1 MKRVTI
7 AAVGVLLT
15 CSALMPHA
23 MAAGESRTRNW
34 GGLWL
39 GFGAGYAGTNAS
51 GNGSSRGC
59 MSSSDSAGM
68 ARSTSLCVVNDDY
81 ITTVASADAS
91 ENGVN
96 LFAETSAFAQ
106 RSESL
111 AGASSATAS
120 VEGFQVI
127 GAASASAV
135 ITSSGNVTAAGSAST
150 GATGLNAGAAVAGS
164 GSGTEDVALLV
175 SGNPPATGKAD
186 AVSIGTLN
194 TVTGALAGASYQ
206 ATSVGS
212 SWSEALAIGFDGLK
226 GGNLSGSDGGLSPEI
241 LLRLDHQTESNFLF
255 GAEISLSIP
264 GGNDSGGSDTSTYG
278 LSSEEYTSPD
288 LNIRRS
294 VTVDTTALASA
305 RLRLGYAIGDYLAY
319 GTGGL
324 AYARYTAT
332 STTTGSFN
340 GAQVSQSLDETDDAF
355 GGVIGGGISTFVADN
370 AVVSIEALY
379 YLFDAETEFDGGY
392 GASASLDDAFSVMTT
407 LSIRAY

>member
-1 MKRVTI
+1 
-7 AAVGVLLT
+7 
-15 CSALMPHA
+15 
-23 MAAGESRTRNW
+23 
-34 GGLWL
+34 
-39 GFGAGYAGTNAS
+39 
-51 GNGSSRGC
+51 
-59 MSSSDSAGM
+59 
-68 ARSTSLCVVNDDY
+68 
-81 ITTVASADAS
+81 
-91 ENGVN
+91 
-96 LFAETSAFAQ
+96 
-106 RSESL
+106 
-111 AGASSATAS
+111 
-120 VEGFQVI
+120 
-127 GAASASAV
+127 
-135 ITSSGNVTAAGSAST
+135 
-150 GATGLNAGAAVAGS
+150 
-164 GSGTEDVALLV
+164 LLV

-264 GGNDSGGSDTSTYG
+264 GGNGSSGSDTATYG

-294 VTVDTTALASA
+294 VTVDPTALASA